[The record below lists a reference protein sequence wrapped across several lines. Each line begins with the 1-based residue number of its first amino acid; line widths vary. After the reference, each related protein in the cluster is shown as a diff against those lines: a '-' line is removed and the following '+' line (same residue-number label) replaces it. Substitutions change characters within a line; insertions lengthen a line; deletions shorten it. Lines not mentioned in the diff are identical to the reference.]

1 MENEG
6 RRRRAW
12 IESLSSFFVTTID
25 QSDIVPKTA
34 FHRYHH
40 LNQLVF
46 GEIEASAQKIER
58 TPALVAAQNLD
69 HIVLRLYTSGNTNVG
84 ICGATTEITQ
94 ESFVAFDLSQPIVS
108 TTRGMTGLNLAVPRR
123 CLEDRIGD
131 ASAWHGQIIPTASSP
146 IAKLMADHM
155 RNVSACLRDAS
166 PEQMRHIIPA
176 TIALSNAMFLGE
188 HDSAYDKNVV
198 TGIAIRQFIEENLPR
213 VDADIVMARFA
224 ISRTPLYKIF
234 ESDGGIYSY
243 IRNRRLARAM
253 QILAQPGD
261 RKQQIA
267 AVGYSLGFE
276 NDRVF
281 SRAFRRKYGLNPS
294 EVDHETQSRVHIAR
308 ESLLLSWMKDL

>member
-1 MENEG
+1 
-6 RRRRAW
+6 
-12 IESLSSFFVTTID
+12 
-25 QSDIVPKTA
+25 
-34 FHRYHH
+34 
-40 LNQLVF
+40 
-46 GEIEASAQKIER
+46 
-58 TPALVAAQNLD
+58 
-69 HIVLRLYTSGNTNVG
+69 
-84 ICGATTEITQ
+84 
-94 ESFVAFDLSQPIVS
+94 
-108 TTRGMTGLNLAVPRR
+108 
-123 CLEDRIGD
+123 
-131 ASAWHGQIIPTASSP
+131 
-146 IAKLMADHM
+146 
-155 RNVSACLRDAS
+155 
-166 PEQMRHIIPA
+166 MRHIIPA